1 MASLTTRAPA
11 AGRPQAAK
19 SKSRGRRDGAAQR
32 RRQQQRMAAND
43 AARALFHSV
52 RALRGSGRAKELRAK
67 KDVVRPRLAVLTANR
82 VTKVATWNARSLCQP
97 RQVAQLVHLCIERGV
112 EVLML
117 QEHQLRVSGEYET
130 RKVGWGWELH
140 IVTAPPHPSKGGV
153 AMLVAPTV
161 AWREIGYENHRVMWM
176 CVEAASGT
184 NGWLINVYAP
194 HSESRATEHQV
205 FRSAL
210 DTALSKAR
218 DNEYCVVAG
227 DFNAALRPGEGNARH
242 EPTASAGHPRTPA
255 MSQASR
261 WLDGFLDSQCLESAT
276 THRATNVAKSH
287 DRPRPD
293 QAALPQQRAKST
305 HA

>member
-1 MASLTTRAPA
+1 MLIGLPFPKQCRCTGGAFKMATLNIRAPA
-11 AGRPQAAK
+11 ADNQHPRTAA
-19 SKSRGRRDGAAQR
+19 RGRRSGEAAARRLRRANEGFGAG
-32 RRQQQRMAAND
+32 
-43 AARALFHSV
+43 RALF
-52 RALRGSGRAKELRAK
+52 RATASHAGRGRAKVL
-67 KDVVRPRLAVLTANR
+67 KDVERPRLAVLTANR

-117 QEHQLRVSGEYET
+117 QEHQLRVSGEYQT

-161 AWREIGYENHRVMWM
+161 AWREIGYENHRMMWM

-218 DNEYCVVAG
+218 DNEYLVVAG

-261 WLDGFLDSQCLESAT
+261 WLDGFLDSQCLESA
-276 THRATNVAKSH
+276 ATMRRRTAQ
-287 DRPRPD
+287 P
-293 QAALPQQRAKST
+293 T
-305 HA
+305 

>member
-1 MASLTTRAPA
+1 
-11 AGRPQAAK
+11 
-19 SKSRGRRDGAAQR
+19 
-32 RRQQQRMAAND
+32 
-43 AARALFHSV
+43 
-52 RALRGSGRAKELRAK
+52 
-67 KDVVRPRLAVLTANR
+67 
-82 VTKVATWNARSLCQP
+82 
-97 RQVAQLVHLCIERGV
+97 
-112 EVLML
+112 
-117 QEHQLRVSGEYET
+117 
-130 RKVGWGWELH
+130 
-140 IVTAPPHPSKGGV
+140 
-153 AMLVAPTV
+153 
-161 AWREIGYENHRVMWM
+161 MWM

-261 WLDGFLDSQCLESAT
+261 WLDGFLDSQCLESAAT
-276 THRATNVAKSH
+276 MHRRTAQPTWRNRMIDHVLIKLRYRSSVRKVRTLDPSQWFSSLVSDHKWVEVALRVKFAVPK
-287 DRPRPD
+287 RPKPPRPD
-293 QAALPQQRAKST
+293 YSSVGNDPQLEEKIAAALSRTTTYEEFCAVSKTLMDELPRLPTPELEASMLGPPEEGNADCNHAAARQLAALRFFDGNRSLESPSLFTERALTSPS
-305 HA
+305 ACEGGV